1 MKKKDQ
7 VIQNREQLVN
17 LLVSKASLKQDIADD
32 CEKVFVMLKD
42 AIKKE
47 LLGLQEKITD
57 KRVRLSYKEKGNY
70 EIHVFV
76 GSDVLVFSL
85 HNNVFRLP
93 DENPLWG
100 TAYFQADSDH
110 GYFGIIN
117 IYNFLAESF
126 IQNRLDDIG
135 YLIARIKINKER
147 HFMLEGNGQLGSLFR
162 DPRMKQQVILLLQLR
177 CGQSPSRALVYLKWL
192 KLWRDLLLQTS
203 QLLRTHLVDN
213 QGRLGIQRLA
223 LQQLLQV
230 PSGLRRAVE

>member
-7 VIQNREQLVN
+7 VNQNREQLVN
-17 LLVSKASLKQDIADD
+17 LLLSKASLKQDIADD

-147 HFMLEGNGQLGSLFR
+147 HFMVEGNGQLGSLFR
-162 DPRMKQQVILLLQLR
+162 DPQRMEINEELITLIVQMSFHYAMSL
-177 CGQSPSRALVYLKWL
+177 
-192 KLWRDLLLQTS
+192 DLLIPPYANDEVLS
-203 QLLRTHLVDN
+203 VAH
-213 QGRLGIQRLA
+213 IQ
-223 LQQLLQV
+223 
-230 PSGLRRAVE
+230 SIGEGLRLKTGKQLGFKMKHEDTEN